1 LAEKGG
7 FLMKKRYI
15 LSISLMTVALTA
27 LAVLTQP
34 AVPAKAG
41 PGVMPQRQAED
52 EISAQQTDYLSIA
65 GGTFVPER
73 TGTDFSYQS
82 GGGTSVTGG
91 SMRFMH
97 APVILPQGATIDA
110 MRFYWYD
117 NIDGEFMSAALYRN
131 NGDGTRT
138 QLSLINSPSG
148 VEAGDHYGSL
158 YQVFSDETVDNSLY
172 NYEIE
177 VSWSSATTDLKLMRI
192 RILYTHP

>member
-1 LAEKGG
+1 
-7 FLMKKRYI
+7 MKKRYI
-15 LSISLMTVALTA
+15 LSISLMIVALTA

-34 AVPAKAG
+34 AVPANAG
-41 PGVMPQRQAED
+41 PGAMPQRQAED
-52 EISAQQTDYLSIA
+52 EISAQQTDYLNIA

-73 TGTDFSYQS
+73 TGTAFSYQS

-117 NIDGEFMSAALYRN
+117 NSDGEFMSAALYRN

-148 VEAGDHYGSL
+148 VEAGDHYGSD
-158 YQVFSDETVDNSLY
+158 YYTFSETVDNSLY

-177 VSWSSATTDLKLMRI
+177 VYWSSATTDLKLMRI